1 MGQRTL
7 NRPPMTE
14 RMMMAATETTTLF
27 ETMSALE
34 MIEEAWRIIPA
45 PGIQGRNDRL
55 DHDGGSWVGRRG
67 YTGSGVRKPLSMSC
81 VGVV

>member
-1 MGQRTL
+1 M
-7 NRPPMTE
+7 ME

-27 ETMSALE
+27 ETTLALE
-34 MIEEAWRIIPA
+34 ILEGDWRIIPA

-55 DHDGGSWVGRRG
+55 DHDGGSWVGCRG

-81 VGVV
+81 VDVI